1 MNNKVKFALAIG
13 TFIILVVIGTF
24 LMKKEEEVVFYS
36 GEERILPKICA
47 YVVGE
52 VNSPGIFEVED
63 GTRVYQI
70 IEMAGGTTEDADISR
85 INLAKIVV
93 DEEKI
98 NVPAKVVLEE
108 SEESNSKMVNINSA
122 SVEKLSSL
130 NGIGKST
137 AEKIVKYREENG
149 YFNTIEEIM
158 NVSGI
163 GESKFNSIKDNI
175 EVFKKTINLIVF
187 DILFVYFVLLS
198 I

>member
-1 MNNKVKFALAIG
+1 MPFSALI
-13 TFIILVVIGTF
+13 
-24 LMKKEEEVVFYS
+24 S
-36 GEERILPKICA
+36 
-47 YVVGE
+47 
-52 VNSPGIFEVED
+52 NQSPAGIFEVED

-137 AEKIVKYREENG
+137 AEKIIKYREENG

-175 EVFKKTINLIVF
+175 EV
-187 DILFVYFVLLS
+187 
-198 I
+198 